1 MGRETD
7 MAEITLYDLNGQ
19 IRQAPLIA
27 IAEAEDAYHNKIKE
41 IAEHVV
47 LHGKIR
53 VIALAGPSGSG
64 KTTSANLICDAVKAL
79 GKESIVVS
87 LDDFYRNSDDP
98 DYPRLAD
105 GSRDFERPESLHLD
119 EIADTLLK
127 IASGEEFVLPKYDF
141 KTGARSSVTK
151 HAPIGDGCVIVEGLH
166 ALNPKI
172 SDTLPR
178 ESLLKVFVSVST
190 NIIASDGERLI
201 SGKKIRF
208 VRRMVR
214 DSIYRASDAERTLG
228 MWPDVLAAE
237 SVYLYAYKDSADV
250 KIDTFHPFELSVMR
264 ERALALISR
273 ELSERSSFAAIV
285 FTALRAVEP
294 LDEALVPE
302 NSLIREFI
310 AGGIY
315 DNIY

>member
-1 MGRETD
+1 
-7 MAEITLYDLNGQ
+7 MAEITLYELNGQ

-27 IAEAEDAYHNKIKE
+27 ISESEDAYHNQIKE
-41 IAEHVV
+41 IAARVAEHSKVR
-47 LHGKIR
+47 I
-53 VIALAGPSGSG
+53 ITLAGPSGSG
-64 KTTSANLICDAVKAL
+64 KTTSANLISDAIKAY

-87 LDDFYRNSDDP
+87 LDDFYRDSDDP
-98 DYPRLAD
+98 DYPRLPD

-119 EIADTLLK
+119 EIANTLKK
-127 IASGEEFVLPKYDF
+127 IASGEAFELPKYDF
-141 KTGARSSVTK
+141 KVGGRVSKTLHG
-151 HAPIGDGCVIVEGLH
+151 PIGDGCVIVEGLH

-172 SDTLPR
+172 SDVLPH
-178 ESLLKVFVSVST
+178 ECVLKVFVSVST

-201 SGKKIRF
+201 SGRKIRF

-214 DSIYRASDAERTLG
+214 DSIYRASDAERTLS
-228 MWPDVLAAE
+228 MWDDVIAAE
-237 SVYLYAYKDSADV
+237 DVYLYPYKESADY

-273 ELSERSSFAAIV
+273 DLSERSSFAAIV

-302 NSLIREFI
+302 DSLIREFI
-310 AGGIY
+310 SGGIY
-315 DNIY
+315 DKIY